1 MLGQRVLSALVGIP
15 LIILAV
21 WYGGIP
27 LLLLISLLIILGIKE
42 ITELL
47 TKLGLKPLFWLA
59 SAGGLILIGGAYLY
73 SNGYPG
79 PTITII
85 LFLHLIATVTFY
97 PRYSLLDG
105 AGTLMGTLYVGLL
118 SYVYLLRMLPDGW
131 IWLIFMLAG
140 TWACDTSAYF
150 VGKSF
155 GKRKLAPVLSPK
167 KTLEGALGGLL
178 GSVLVSYLFSSY
190 IYPFL
195 SMPKMLLLGLMV
207 GIAAEVGDLLESAF
221 KREAGIKDS
230 SRLIPGHGGILDR
243 IDSALFTAPLV
254 YYFVVLFII
263 S

>member
-1 MLGQRVLSALVGIP
+1 M
-15 LIILAV
+15 
-21 WYGGIP
+21 
-27 LLLLISLLIILGIKE
+27 
-42 ITELL
+42 
-47 TKLGLKPLFWLA
+47 GLKPLFWLA

-73 SNGYPG
+73 SND
-79 PTITII
+79 IRSDHNNH

-155 GKRKLAPVLSPK
+155 GKRRLAPVLSPK
-167 KTLEGALGGLL
+167 KTLEGALGGVL

-221 KREAGIKDS
+221 KREAG
-230 SRLIPGHGGILDR
+230 SRTPAG
-243 IDSALFTAPLV
+243 
-254 YYFVVLFII
+254 
-263 S
+263 

>member
-105 AGTLMGTLYVGLL
+105 PGTRDKKRIIESVKLL
-118 SYVYLLRMLPDGW
+118 IKPCRLVVRVVMFCSRDETTPG
-131 IWLIFMLAG
+131 
-140 TWACDTSAYF
+140 
-150 VGKSF
+150 
-155 GKRKLAPVLSPK
+155 
-167 KTLEGALGGLL
+167 
-178 GSVLVSYLFSSY
+178 GSV
-190 IYPFL
+190 
-195 SMPKMLLLGLMV
+195 M
-207 GIAAEVGDLLESAF
+207 
-221 KREAGIKDS
+221 
-230 SRLIPGHGGILDR
+230 
-243 IDSALFTAPLV
+243 
-254 YYFVVLFII
+254 
-263 S
+263 

>member
-1 MLGQRVLSALVGIP
+1 MLWQRVLSAVVGIP
-15 LIILAV
+15 LILLAV
-21 WYGGIP
+21 WHGGIP
-27 LLLLISLLIILGIKE
+27 LLLLTSLMIILGIKE

-47 TKLGLKPLFWLA
+47 AKLGLKPLYWLA
-59 SAGGLILIGGAYLY
+59 LAGGLILIGGAYLY
-73 SNGYPG
+73 SDGYPG

-118 SYVYLLRMLPDGW
+118 SYIYLLRMLPDGW

-140 TWACDTSAYF
+140 TWACDTAAYF
-150 VGKSF
+150 VGKRF
-155 GKRKLAPVLSPK
+155 GRRRLAPILSPK
-167 KTLEGALGGLL
+167 KTLEGAIGGLL
-178 GSVLVSYLFSSY
+178 GSVLVSYLFASY

-195 SMPKMLLLGLMV
+195 SLPKMLLLGLMV
-207 GIAAEVGDLLESAF
+207 GVAAEVGDLLESAF

-230 SRLIPGHGGILDR
+230 SMLIPGHGGILDR
-243 IDSALFTAPLV
+243 FDSALFTAPLV
-254 YYFVVLFII
+254 YYFVLLFII

>member
-97 PRYSLLDG
+97 PVIRCW
-105 AGTLMGTLYVGLL
+105 M
-118 SYVYLLRMLPDGW
+118 
-131 IWLIFMLAG
+131 
-140 TWACDTSAYF
+140 
-150 VGKSF
+150 
-155 GKRKLAPVLSPK
+155 
-167 KTLEGALGGLL
+167 E
-178 GSVLVSYLFSSY
+178 
-190 IYPFL
+190 
-195 SMPKMLLLGLMV
+195 
-207 GIAAEVGDLLESAF
+207 
-221 KREAGIKDS
+221 
-230 SRLIPGHGGILDR
+230 PG
-243 IDSALFTAPLV
+243 P
-254 YYFVVLFII
+254 
-263 S
+263 